1 MSVEA
6 MVQAMIDD
14 LTAALVD
21 AAKHDKG
28 NSAAGTRV
36 RKAMQEAR
44 LLLKLSVFKSKTT
57 RTTEAR
63 LTIFIV
69 RFSESKVY
77 QNRWISSLDA
87 TMLKTRHP
95 LISPWKTRGYG

>member
-6 MVQAMIDD
+6 MVQKMIDD

-36 RKAMQEAR
+36 RKAMQSVKSEAQTIR
-44 LLLKLSVFKSKTT
+44 L
-57 RTTEAR
+57 
-63 LTIFIV
+63 
-69 RFSESKVY
+69 KV
-77 QNRWISSLDA
+77 QSDKNN
-87 TMLKTRHP
+87 K
-95 LISPWKTRGYG
+95 

>member
-36 RKAMQEAR
+36 RKAMQTLKSTAQNVR
-44 LLLKLSVFKSKTT
+44 LHV
-57 RTTEAR
+57 
-63 LTIFIV
+63 
-69 RFSESKVY
+69 
-77 QNRWISSLDA
+77 QA
-87 TMLKTRHP
+87 TKNA
-95 LISPWKTRGYG
+95 G